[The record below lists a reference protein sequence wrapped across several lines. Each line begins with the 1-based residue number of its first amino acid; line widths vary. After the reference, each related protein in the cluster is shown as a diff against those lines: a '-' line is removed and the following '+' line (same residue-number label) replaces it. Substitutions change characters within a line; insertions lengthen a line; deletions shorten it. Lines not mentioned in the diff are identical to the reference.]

1 MRHDRM
7 VELVELMLKL
17 HNGGRRVEDHFVDVT
32 EMIEI
37 GKRVQRTARTIFLS
51 RFAPVLFLLLL
62 ARAPAQQMPLL
73 GASPNN
79 TPGFGLVAG
88 EVGGAVVA
96 GSALGLGLGYVAVWA
111 AGGPGDLFEGPIL
124 PGYAR
129 VGGIAVGYTAGSAL
143 GTWLVGSMAQ
153 QDHVGS
159 WAFVGALAGL
169 PVSLGL
175 VYAAAE
181 LEKNDKPG
189 ALLLIPAF
197 AAPPA
202 GAVIGYNLSPPCG
215 CTQTTQL
222 ENRLLLPTIGL
233 RRAAGDNE
241 TVVALDMKILNVRF

>member
-1 MRHDRM
+1 M
-7 VELVELMLKL
+7 
-17 HNGGRRVEDHFVDVT
+17 
-32 EMIEI
+32 
-37 GKRVQRTARTIFLS
+37 S

-62 ARAPAQQMPLL
+62 ARAPAQTMPLL
-73 GASPNN
+73 GTSSNN

-96 GSALGLGLGYVAVWA
+96 GSALGLGLGYVAVWT

-129 VGGIAVGYTAGSAL
+129 IGGIAVGYTAGSAL
-143 GTWLVGSMAQ
+143 GTWLVGSLAQ
-153 QDHVGS
+153 QDHRAS
-159 WAFVGALAGL
+159 WAFLGALVGL

-181 LEKNDKPG
+181 LEKTDKPG
-189 ALLLIPAF
+189 VLLLIPAF

-215 CTQTTQL
+215 CAWTSRF
-222 ENRLLLPTIGL
+222 EDRLLMPSIGL
-233 RRAAGDNE
+233 RRTAGDNE
-241 TVVALDMKILNVRF
+241 NVVALDMKLLNVRF